1 MGPEIA
7 RQSRDFLAKL
17 KAAVQVNDRAKVASM
32 ILYPLEVNMRSEKL
46 HVGDRKTFL
55 ARYGHI
61 INAQVRAKILDEKSS
76 RCLFSNPQ
84 GFMVGDG
91 EVWFRE
97 FASGVFKIVTINTS
111 S

>member
-7 RQSRDFLAKL
+7 RQSRDFLATL
-17 KAAVQVNDRAKVASM
+17 RMAVQANDRAKVASM
-32 ILYPLEVNMRSEKL
+32 ILYPLEVNMGKKKL

-55 ARYGHI
+55 RQYRLI
-61 INAQVRAKILDEKSS
+61 IDAQVRAKVLDEKSS
-76 RCLFSNPQ
+76 RCLFANWQ

-97 FASGVFKIVTINTS
+97 LAPGVFKIVTINTDG
-111 S
+111 